1 MALTAGSEASDARRR
16 PDDHGPEPRHA
27 PEAGIDFEN
36 ANAARMYD
44 WFLGGAHNFAVDR
57 ERAAA
62 IMAANPHAAE
72 LARANRAF
80 LGRAAEWCLDAGIRQ
95 FLDLG
100 SGVPTAGN
108 VHEIAHALDPHARV
122 AYVDFE
128 PVAAA
133 HATELL
139 DGIDAVSITRADL
152 REPDAVL
159 AAPGVAGLLD
169 LDRPIAVLAVSV
181 LHFVDFRDEQF
192 SSLLARYTRDLVP
205 GSAVVVSHLSDDH
218 DDPEL
223 AERVR
228 GEAAALQDSAT
239 PCTLRSRAQLSAAL
253 EQLPGFELVAP
264 GLIDILDW
272 PAPQLRHRDG
282 AGLYGAVARRPA

>member
-1 MALTAGSEASDARRR
+1 M
-16 PDDHGPEPRHA
+16 
-27 PEAGIDFEN
+27 EAGIDFEN

-62 IMAANPHAAE
+62 IVAANPHAAE

-80 LGRAAEWCLDAGIRQ
+80 LGRAVEWCLDAGIRQ

-108 VHEIAHALDPHARV
+108 VHEIADAYDPHARV

-133 HATELL
+133 HAADLL
-139 DGIDAVSITRADL
+139 AGLDTVSNTRADL
-152 REPDAVL
+152 REPDTVL
-159 AAPGVAGLLD
+159 AAPGVARLLD
-169 LDRPIAVLAVSV
+169 FDRPIAVLAVSV
-181 LHFVDFRDEQF
+181 LHFVDLDDEQF
-192 SSLLARYTRDLVP
+192 AALLVRYTRDLVP
-205 GSAVVVSHLSDDH
+205 GSAFVVSHLSDDH

-223 AERVR
+223 AGRVR
-228 GEAAALQDSAT
+228 GEAAALQSSAT
-239 PCTLRSRAQLSAAL
+239 PCTLRSRSQLRAAL
-253 EQLPGFELVAP
+253 GELPGFELVAP
-264 GLIDILDW
+264 GLVDILGW
-272 PAPQLRHRDG
+272 PTPQTRHRDG
-282 AGLYGAVARRPA
+282 AGLYGALAHQRP